1 MNKSVYEKHY
11 KQLVGYTLTDVVIL
25 DEEDAG
31 DLFDDVQIA
40 LFFEKKG
47 KQPLVAY
54 LLSDEEGN
62 GTGHLDIQ
70 AYDDPQA

>member
-11 KQLVGYTLTDVVIL
+11 KQLIGYTLTDVVVID
-25 DEEDAG
+25 DEF
-31 DLFDDVQIA
+31 FDEVQIS

-70 AYDDPQA
+70 AYEPQA

>member
-11 KQLVGYTLTDVVIL
+11 KQLIGYTLTDVIVVD
-25 DEEDAG
+25 DE
-31 DLFDDVQIA
+31 DDEFFEEAQIV

-47 KQPLVAY
+47 KQTLVAY

-70 AYDDPQA
+70 AYEEA

>member
-11 KQLVGYTLTDVVIL
+11 KQLIGYTLTDVVVID
-25 DEEDAG
+25 DE
-31 DLFDDVQIA
+31 DDEFFEEVQIA

-47 KQPLVAY
+47 KHKLVAY

-70 AYDDPQA
+70 AYEA

>member
-11 KQLVGYTLTDVVIL
+11 KQLIGYTLTDVIVID
-25 DEEDAG
+25 DEDDEF
-31 DLFDDVQIA
+31 FDEVQIA

-47 KQPLVAY
+47 KQKLVAY

-70 AYDDPQA
+70 AYEA

>member
-11 KQLVGYTLTDVVIL
+11 KQLIGYTLTDVVVIDDDD
-25 DEEDAG
+25 DEF
-31 DLFDDVQIA
+31 FDEVQIA

-70 AYDDPQA
+70 AYEPQA

>member
-1 MNKSVYEKHY
+1 MNKSVYEKYY
-11 KQLVGYTLTDVVIL
+11 KQLVGYTITDIVVVL

-31 DLFDDVQIA
+31 ELFENMQIA
-40 LFFEKKG
+40 IFLSKKG
-47 KQPLVAY
+47 KQSLVAY

-70 AYDDPQA
+70 AYEEET